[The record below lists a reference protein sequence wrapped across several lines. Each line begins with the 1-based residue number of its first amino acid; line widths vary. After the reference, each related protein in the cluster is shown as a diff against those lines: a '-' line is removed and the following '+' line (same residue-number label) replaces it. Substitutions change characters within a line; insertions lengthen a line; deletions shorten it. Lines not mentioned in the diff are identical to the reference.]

1 MVVVKH
7 RFLLLGGMLK
17 IFISYGHDT
26 ESCSSILLYGLL
38 FTLSTCDH
46 VQEIF
51 KIHGVRLPKASLV
64 FHCFVEQHIGCST
77 TTGLCLDGARSSA
90 VHQTSTD
97 LCFEPENI

>member
-1 MVVVKH
+1 MVVIKH

-51 KIHGVRLPKASLV
+51 KIHGVRFPKASLV
-64 FHCFVEQHIGCST
+64 LHCIVEPHIGCST
-77 TTGLCLDGARSSA
+77 TTGLCLDGARR
-90 VHQTSTD
+90 VQTYV
-97 LCFEPENI
+97 LNGKKFIKLL